1 MHQSLVIRT
10 RLSMA
15 RQLMSVC
22 EPRYPASSPNMVLRR
37 DGLGMIQTRDSYIDY
52 GRLINAAEQDRS
64 AAAITELAF
73 AEG

>member
-1 MHQSLVIRT
+1 
-10 RLSMA
+10 
-15 RQLMSVC
+15 
-22 EPRYPASSPNMVLRR
+22 MVLRR
-37 DGLGMIQTRDSYIDY
+37 DGLGMIQARDSYIDY